1 MAGTARDLGLFNLSV
16 DRKLRGCDRV
26 ALQVRDVMTA
36 VHVKERASMIKGR
49 TGKPLRLEMTE
60 TIRQSLRRWIRD
72 PEMIGREF
80 LWPSRIDGSPHLSTR
95 QGARI
100 V

>member
-36 VHVKERASMIKGR
+36 VHVNVFRRAIL
-49 TGKPLRLEMTE
+49 TP
-60 TIRQSLRRWIRD
+60 
-72 PEMIGREF
+72 
-80 LWPSRIDGSPHLSTR
+80 
-95 QGARI
+95 
-100 V
+100 